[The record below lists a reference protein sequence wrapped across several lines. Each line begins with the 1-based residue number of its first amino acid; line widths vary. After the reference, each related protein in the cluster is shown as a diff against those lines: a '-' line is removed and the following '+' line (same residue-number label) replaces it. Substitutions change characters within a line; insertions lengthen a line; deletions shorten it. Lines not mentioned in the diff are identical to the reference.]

1 MRGSNGQMIKWDQ
14 PAAVQSVQRKME
26 RVTTE
31 YGGRSNG
38 SSSYLAGISRKGLIP
53 AKLLW

>member
-1 MRGSNGQMIKWDQ
+1 MIKWDQ

-53 AKLLW
+53 AKRLW